1 MTKEASLE
9 PLNDKEVEDFLARQ
23 RRAQEDSEWKTST
36 GIKETIAKAERL
48 QKKIAKQKAAAKRK
62 PRKLP
67 FGEAWSNRFREQ
79 LLGRTITAVKY
90 LNKEEC
96 GHWDD
101 STLALRLSIGSTPNP
116 YKDIWAIASQDDEQ
130 NQSGVMTFCTV
141 VPPDKYKGG
150 HLEEL
155 APNIPKHELGK
166 TDHWMNEEKKKK

>member
-23 RRAQEDSEWKTST
+23 RRAQEDSEWKVSS
-36 GIKETIAKAERL
+36 GVKQSIAKAEKL
-48 QKKIAKQKAAAKRK
+48 QKKIAKQKAVAKRK

-67 FGEAWSNRFREQ
+67 FGEAWADRFREQ

-130 NQSGVMTFCTV
+130 NDAGVMTFCTV
-141 VPPDKYKGG
+141 VPPEKYKGG
-150 HLEEL
+150 ELETL
-155 APNIPKHELGK
+155 APNICKHELNK
-166 TDHWMNEEKKKK
+166 TDHWMNEKK

>member
-90 LNKEEC
+90 LNKVDKC
-96 GHWDD
+96 
-101 STLALRLSIGSTPNP
+101 P
-116 YKDIWAIASQDDEQ
+116 
-130 NQSGVMTFCTV
+130 MFTFCR
-141 VPPDKYKGG
+141 
-150 HLEEL
+150 LQ
-155 APNIPKHELGK
+155 IIICRMFSSLGVLSCFYIVLLFPS
-166 TDHWMNEEKKKK
+166 